1 MRRLMFQRLAT
12 IVVLLL
18 GAATASAIPAFSRR
32 EAVPCSTCHHR
43 ANRLNQIGLNYYR
56 QGFRF
61 AVAVPAKEAKVEA
74 TKIDSFGNYFT
85 IQGILDYKKKENNA
99 YTTSN
104 KITLFGGGAL
114 NEKWSF
120 LGETTVNP
128 PDAQEV
134 ADLFIGYTTGTE
146 SQYAFLRAGQMLPLM
161 LVDNPLEIAND
172 HSAAFPRDRRQG
184 AAAGYNFGKAWIE
197 GTLVAPAGAS
207 TRNNVDAV
215 VNGQYIFTGNGS
227 TLGAYAWTG
236 KFNQDSK
243 TSDDY
248 NRVGVVANF
257 NELKKLL
264 IAVGYSGGKG
274 DSGSGGNAKTKGA
287 FAQAEYLFS
296 DRTTLFLHVLKAD
309 SNTSISGDSQT
320 TYTASLNYWP
330 YEAVALAAQLT
341 SDRLASKTENAFR
354 LRLRLMF

>member
-1 MRRLMFQRLAT
+1 MRRSLFQTLVA

-18 GAATASAIPAFSRR
+18 GAQTASAIPAFARR
-32 EAVPCSTCHHR
+32 EGVPCGTCHYR
-43 ANRLNQIGLNYYR
+43 ANRLNQIGLDYYR

-61 AVAVPAKEAKVEA
+61 AVAPPAKEAKAEA
-74 TKIDSFGNYFT
+74 VKTDSFGNYFT
-85 IQGILDYKKKENNA
+85 IQGILDYKKNEKKA

-104 KITLFGGGAL
+104 KVTLFGAGAL

-120 LGETTVNP
+120 LAETTVNP
-128 PDAQEV
+128 ADAQEV
-134 ADLFIGYTTGTE
+134 ADLFIGYTTGGE
-146 SQYAFLRAGQMLPLM
+146 SHYAFLRAGQMLPLM

-184 AAAGYNFGKAWIE
+184 AAAGYNFGKMWIE
-197 GTLVAPAGAS
+197 GTLVAPAGTS

-227 TLGAYAWTG
+227 SLGAYAWAG

-248 NRVGVVANF
+248 NRVGVVGNF

-274 DSGSGGNAKTKGA
+274 DSGGGGNAKTKGV

-296 DRTTLFLHVLKAD
+296 DRTTVFLHVLRAD
-309 SNTSISGDSQT
+309 PNTSISGDSQT

-341 SDRLASKTENAFR
+341 SDRVASKTDNGVR